1 MSFLSKDVGIDLGT
15 ANTLVYMKGKGIIM
29 REPSVVAVDTK
40 TDEVRCVGTEAKA
53 VIGRTPGSIVAVRP
67 LKDGV
72 IADFDITANL
82 LENFLKKACGNSMFS
97 RPRVVICIPSGVT
110 EVERRAVREATLKAG
125 ARQVSVIE
133 EPMAA
138 AIGAGLPIGA
148 PTGSMIVGIGGGRIM
163 DQAKATAH
171 FAGDLPIVEV
181 PTSIATCAAF
191 APLSVMYTA
200 EGASLGSLRYDHE
213 VNAIVMDMDVI
224 CKEPPRYAASG
235 IMDGMAKMI
244 EIQNGRSEI
253 LLDDVSIGL
262 FTAYTIAEMAYHVY
276 EKEAH
281 QACHDIAEGKLTKA
295 VEDIAY
301 LNVAVAGIVSGVSKG
316 FGQTALGH
324 ETYELVR
331 THFTQEAKPYLHG
344 EIVAIGDCLQLAF
357 NGHPEQVAPFRDFM
371 RSMNMPL
378 TLEDI
383 GIDPN
388 SPKMENL
395 FQDLFHSPFMEPT
408 AENEAR
414 LRKAMHY
421 LSAD

>member
-1 MSFLSKDVGIDLGT
+1 MAEARSLADIKLDNAYKFGAGRYLQEAGALNLLGGEV
-15 ANTLVYMKGKGIIM
+15 ARLGKKALVIAGPRAWAATEGKA
-29 REPSVVAVDTK
+29 EKS
-40 TDEVRCVGTEAKA
+40 
-53 VIGRTPGSIVAVRP
+53 
-67 LKDGV
+67 LKDAGV
-72 IADFDITANL
+72 EFELSLYPDQNTY
-82 LENFLKKACGNSMFS
+82 
-97 RPRVVICIPSGVT
+97 
-110 EVERRAVREATLKAG
+110 ERAKEHALQALTTG
-125 ARQVSVIE
+125 CQV
-133 EPMAA
+133 
-138 AIGAGLPIGA
+138 
-148 PTGSMIVGIGGGRIM
+148 IVGVGGGRIM

-301 LNVAVAGIVSGVSKG
+301 LNG
-316 FGQTALGH
+316 L
-324 ETYELVR
+324 
-331 THFTQEAKPYLHG
+331 P
-344 EIVAIGDCLQLAF
+344 
-357 NGHPEQVAPFRDFM
+357 
-371 RSMNMPL
+371 
-378 TLEDI
+378 
-383 GIDPN
+383 
-388 SPKMENL
+388 
-395 FQDLFHSPFMEPT
+395 
-408 AENEAR
+408 
-414 LRKAMHY
+414 
-421 LSAD
+421 

>member
-1 MSFLSKDVGIDLGT
+1 M
-15 ANTLVYMKGKGIIM
+15 
-29 REPSVVAVDTK
+29 
-40 TDEVRCVGTEAKA
+40 
-53 VIGRTPGSIVAVRP
+53 
-67 LKDGV
+67 GV
-72 IADFDITANL
+72 
-82 LENFLKKACGNSMFS
+82 
-97 RPRVVICIPSGVT
+97 
-110 EVERRAVREATLKAG
+110 
-125 ARQVSVIE
+125 
-133 EPMAA
+133 
-138 AIGAGLPIGA
+138 
-148 PTGSMIVGIGGGRIM
+148 GGGRIM

>member
-1 MSFLSKDVGIDLGT
+1 MAEARSLADIKLDNAYKFGAGRYIQEAGALRYVG
-15 ANTLVYMKGKGIIM
+15 
-29 REPSVVAVDTK
+29 E
-40 TDEVRCVGTEAKA
+40 EAKRLGSKA
-53 VIGRTPGSIVAVRP
+53 LVIAGPRAWEATEGKVEQSLKQAEMPFVLSLYGGQNTYERAKEHAAQMAQQGCDFVIGV
-67 LKDGV
+67 
-72 IADFDITANL
+72 
-82 LENFLKKACGNSMFS
+82 
-97 RPRVVICIPSGVT
+97 
-110 EVERRAVREATLKAG
+110 
-125 ARQVSVIE
+125 
-133 EPMAA
+133 
-138 AIGAGLPIGA
+138 
-148 PTGSMIVGIGGGRIM
+148 GGGRIM
-163 DQAKATAH
+163 DQAKAVAH
-171 FAGDLPIVEV
+171 FAGDLPVLQI

-191 APLSVMYTA
+191 APLSVMYTE

-213 VNAIVMDMDVI
+213 VNAIVMDMDII

-244 EIQNGRSEI
+244 EIQNGRSHI
-253 LLDDVSIGL
+253 DLDEVSIGL
-262 FTAYTIAEMAYHVY
+262 FTAYTIASMAYAIY

-281 QACHDIAEGKLTKA
+281 QACRDIAAGKLTKA

-301 LNVAVAGIVSGVSKG
+301 LNVAIAGIISGVSKG

-331 THFTQEAKPYLHG
+331 THFTAEARPYLHG

-357 NGHPEQVAPFRDFM
+357 NGHPEQIPAFQDFM
-371 RSMNMPL
+371 RSMDMPL

-408 AENEAR
+408 AENEAK
-414 LRKAMHY
+414 LRDAMRY
-421 LSAD
+421 LVRS

>member
-1 MSFLSKDVGIDLGT
+1 M
-15 ANTLVYMKGKGIIM
+15 
-29 REPSVVAVDTK
+29 
-40 TDEVRCVGTEAKA
+40 
-53 VIGRTPGSIVAVRP
+53 
-67 LKDGV
+67 GV
-72 IADFDITANL
+72 
-82 LENFLKKACGNSMFS
+82 
-97 RPRVVICIPSGVT
+97 
-110 EVERRAVREATLKAG
+110 
-125 ARQVSVIE
+125 
-133 EPMAA
+133 
-138 AIGAGLPIGA
+138 
-148 PTGSMIVGIGGGRIM
+148 GGGRIM

-295 VEDIAY
+295 V
-301 LNVAVAGIVSGVSKG
+301 
-316 FGQTALGH
+316 
-324 ETYELVR
+324 
-331 THFTQEAKPYLHG
+331 
-344 EIVAIGDCLQLAF
+344 
-357 NGHPEQVAPFRDFM
+357 
-371 RSMNMPL
+371 
-378 TLEDI
+378 
-383 GIDPN
+383 
-388 SPKMENL
+388 
-395 FQDLFHSPFMEPT
+395 
-408 AENEAR
+408 
-414 LRKAMHY
+414 
-421 LSAD
+421 

>member
-1 MSFLSKDVGIDLGT
+1 MAEARSLADIKLDNAYKFGAGRYLQEAGALNLLGGEV
-15 ANTLVYMKGKGIIM
+15 ARLGKKALVIAGPRAWAATEGKA
-29 REPSVVAVDTK
+29 EKS
-40 TDEVRCVGTEAKA
+40 
-53 VIGRTPGSIVAVRP
+53 
-67 LKDGV
+67 LKDAGV
-72 IADFDITANL
+72 EFELSLYPDQNTY
-82 LENFLKKACGNSMFS
+82 
-97 RPRVVICIPSGVT
+97 
-110 EVERRAVREATLKAG
+110 ERAKEHALQALTTG
-125 ARQVSVIE
+125 CQV
-133 EPMAA
+133 
-138 AIGAGLPIGA
+138 
-148 PTGSMIVGIGGGRIM
+148 IVGVGGGRIM

-301 LNVAVAGIVSGVSKG
+301 LNVAVAGIVSGYTDDLLLRAADVCLKEGRKVVIVPREMPMSRIHLRNIK
-316 FGQTALGH
+316 
-324 ETYELVR
+324 
-331 THFTQEAKPYLHG
+331 EAADYG
-344 EIVAIGDCLQLAF
+344 CIVVPPVLTF
-357 NGHPEQVAPFRDFM
+357 YNGADTVEKQIQHIVGKILMQFHISYRDFVPWQGGKPM
-371 RSMNMPL
+371 V
-378 TLEDI
+378 
-383 GIDPN
+383 
-388 SPKMENL
+388 
-395 FQDLFHSPFMEPT
+395 
-408 AENEAR
+408 
-414 LRKAMHY
+414 
-421 LSAD
+421 

>member
-1 MSFLSKDVGIDLGT
+1 MAEARSLADIKLDNAYKFGAGRYLQEAGALNLLGGEV
-15 ANTLVYMKGKGIIM
+15 ARLGKKALVIAGPRAWAATEGKA
-29 REPSVVAVDTK
+29 EKS
-40 TDEVRCVGTEAKA
+40 
-53 VIGRTPGSIVAVRP
+53 
-67 LKDGV
+67 LKDAGV
-72 IADFDITANL
+72 EFELSLYPDQNTY
-82 LENFLKKACGNSMFS
+82 
-97 RPRVVICIPSGVT
+97 
-110 EVERRAVREATLKAG
+110 ERAKEHALQALTTG
-125 ARQVSVIE
+125 CQV
-133 EPMAA
+133 
-138 AIGAGLPIGA
+138 
-148 PTGSMIVGIGGGRIM
+148 IVGVGGGRIM

-235 IMDGMAKMI
+235 IMDGTAKMI

-316 FGQTALGH
+316 HGFSGVIQRWNQHTGPMAHGSKYHRGVGSMGANSDPSRVFKNKHMPGHFGVERVTVQNLEIVKVDEERNLLLIKGAVPGANGGLL
-324 ETYELVR
+324 LVR
-331 THFTQEAKPYLHG
+331 NT
-344 EIVAIGDCLQLAF
+344 C
-357 NGHPEQVAPFRDFM
+357 
-371 RSMNMPL
+371 
-378 TLEDI
+378 
-383 GIDPN
+383 
-388 SPKMENL
+388 
-395 FQDLFHSPFMEPT
+395 
-408 AENEAR
+408 
-414 LRKAMHY
+414 KA
-421 LSAD
+421 